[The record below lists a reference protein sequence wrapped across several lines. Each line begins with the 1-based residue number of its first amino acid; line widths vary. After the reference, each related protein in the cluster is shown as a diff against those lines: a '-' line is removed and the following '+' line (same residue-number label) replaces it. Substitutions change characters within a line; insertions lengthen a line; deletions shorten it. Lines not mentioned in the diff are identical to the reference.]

1 MSVRIIAD
9 GEGQILVYSGFDV
22 GEIESWERHGRDAGE
37 RMPTPTLQLDEEDAA
52 ELSIRLARAVYPDA
66 N

>member
-22 GEIESWERHGRDAGE
+22 GEIESWERHGRDGE
-37 RMPTPTLQLDEEDAA
+37 RPTPTLQLDEEDAA
-52 ELSIRLARAVYPDA
+52 ELSIRLARAVYLDG